1 MEQNKTLNNFC
12 VALVTST
19 RQHWGMID
27 IDKVSIMDT
36 LSKSEVIRTCKKFVH
51 IKCVPG
57 DELILKDKIAWF
69 KFLGFDVTYT
79 IEGWKN
85 DDSSH
90 HTGIV
95 KDMAKI
101 YNYSNI
107 LNNTYV
113 LHLEND
119 WIFEINELDNL
130 ILKSVQILERD
141 PQIIYHRYTRV
152 DQKDI
157 VERLAANY
165 RYHIDCYT
173 TNREFSFNPFVS
185 RTRDMKYISNF
196 VANAAVHPHCEMA
209 YEIVAKFLNK
219 QENIFAFTN
228 NNVVR
233 HLGGQE
239 NKEEYESK
247 VKFVK

>member
-1 MEQNKTLNNFC
+1 MEQNKTLNNLC

-19 RQHWGMID
+19 RQHWGMVD
-27 IDKVSIMDT
+27 IDKVSISDT
-36 LSKSEVIRTCKKFVH
+36 LSKSEIIRNCPKFVH
-51 IKCVPG
+51 IKCIPG
-57 DELILKDKIAWF
+57 DEQILKDKLSWF
-69 KFLGFDVTYT
+69 KNLGFDTTYT

-85 DDSSH
+85 DDRSH

-107 LNNTYV
+107 LNNKYV

-119 WIFEINELDNL
+119 WIFETNELDNL
-130 ILKSVQILERD
+130 LKKSTQILGKDE
-141 PQIIYHRYTRV
+141 QIIYHRYTRF

-157 VERLAANY
+157 IERLSANY

-196 VANAAVHPHCEMA
+196 VAGAGVHPHCEMA
-209 YEIVAKFLNK
+209 YEIAAKILNK
-219 QENIFAFTN
+219 QENIFSFTN
-228 NNVVR
+228 NNIVR
-233 HLGGQE
+233 HIGDSLDKDLYNE
-239 NKEEYESK
+239 RIKDIK
-247 VKFVK
+247 